1 MDLILDKKDVV
12 KTAVRDWDAKRA
24 PAIQQYARSL
34 SNKIA
39 RDAVTETYEM
49 FKGAYFLAK
58 LMLTI

>member
-1 MDLILDKKDVV
+1 LDLILDKKDV
-12 KTAVRDWDAKRA
+12 KTAVRDWDAKWA

-39 RDAVTETYEM
+39 RDAVMETDEM